1 MNVRYLNLKTVAK
14 QENLKKTLIIIGMV
28 VADFNLFGVAL
39 NIIDF
44 SGFGLGFFGF
54 HFVIGCLIF
63 WWGLMVGKRI
73 DFARR
78 LETIFGSDQD
88 GIVTIGEIATLMN
101 KPGGKIRASMAG
113 LFKKKYF
120 VNCSFQRDPQPAVVI
135 YDAINQDVNNG
146 VGFVMCVCP
155 NCGTQNRIRA
165 GSMGKCIAC
174 QAPISGV
181 LK

>member
-14 QENLKKTLIIIGMV
+14 QENLKKILIIIGMV

-54 HFVIGCLIF
+54 HFAIGCLIF

-135 YDAINQDVNNG
+135 YDAINQDVYETTPREYKCKIYSGMLESIFDYFYNNDTENTDI
-146 VGFVMCVCP
+146 F
-155 NCGTQNRIRA
+155 RRWL
-165 GSMGKCIAC
+165 S
-174 QAPISGV
+174 
-181 LK
+181 